1 MSWTDYYERRN
12 ALDSVLARA
21 EKDPAGPLPTS
32 PAFHDPAGLL
42 LALHYR
48 WTLKLTG
55 RLGTVLAEAERDP
68 SIDLVDAISDA
79 WRRTVAENKTLY
91 AVLEA
96 HADRYEALWPQLRA
110 EQRTLALAAGLAET
124 HEPTEEIT
132 RIGAAF
138 QTLLRTAAQ
147 QPSRRQPGRHNPVE
161 QLLRRLVASA

>member
-12 ALDSVLARA
+12 ALDSVLVRA
-21 EKDPAGPLPTS
+21 ERDPAGPLPTS
-32 PAFHDPAGLL
+32 PAFDDPAELL

-55 RLGTVLAEAERDP
+55 RLGMVLAEAERDS

-96 HADRYEALWPQLRA
+96 HAHEYEALRPQLQA

-124 HEPTEEIT
+124 HEPTVEIT
-132 RIGAAF
+132 RVGAAF

-147 QPSRRQPGRHNPVE
+147 QPSRHRSPVE